1 MTTARTQK
9 QPDLAYAFWRLYHSL
24 LRNGQSDTK
33 ASFGWL
39 EKNAR
44 AVIRAAGQDDVRRD
58 LVVALW
64 QCAEPIKDL
73 PSYDLVFEHV
83 CRMPRNV
90 ELLDA
95 LKVDYPGETKMMK
108 VYEATDLPKL
118 FVGLRNDWETL
129 NFYKIQRTAASINFG
144 TIELPEFMG
153 KRNVQLSGPH
163 DASLYLAH
171 MLGKGTRFSET
182 DDFDALFSADQ
193 TTELV
198 SGMDGTEQF
207 TVTAVNAATVTPKPI
222 SWLWPERYPL
232 GKLALNAGKPD
243 CGKSLVTLDLAARV
257 TTGSDWPDGSKNTL
271 GPRSVLMAVAED
283 DLEDTVVPRLKA
295 AGADLT
301 KIHFIDKVK
310 TQDFA
315 AERDEDMGPHTRAL
329 QLAADVNKLKKAIEA
344 NPDFVLV
351 IVDTITSFFGDINTN
366 ADKDVRPVMD
376 ALTEAFRDCQATF
389 LAIVHHN
396 KKNDADAIQKILGA
410 SSLPGSVRVAYSFSR
425 NPDDKSEFFMARA
438 KGNLTKNH
446 GGMKYVIDEKEV
458 APGIT
463 APYIKWMEEIE
474 ESANEIAERD
484 RDVDGR
490 RELKQ
495 IDKARL
501 FLPVAM
507 EKGPRLAREL
517 YKEAAAEGITE
528 KTLKTVRY
536 EMNLRTIQ
544 RSDGWYWFRDNEAAD
559 QTMTVMSEEVM

>member
-1 MTTARTQK
+1 MRAAKTQK
-9 QPDLAYAFWRLYHSL
+9 QPDFVYAFWRLYYSL

-33 ASFGWL
+33 ASFAWL

-83 CRMPRNV
+83 CGMPCNE
-90 ELLDA
+90 ELRDA
-95 LKVDYPGETKMMK
+95 LKIDYAAEAKTMK

-118 FVGLRNDWETL
+118 FVELRKDWEMRNL
-129 NFYKIQRTAASINFG
+129 HEIQRVANAINLG
-144 TIELPEFMG
+144 ALEIDFMG
-153 KRNVQLSGPH
+153 ERNRVMSGPQ
-163 DASLYLAH
+163 DAALYLAH
-171 MLGKGTRFSET
+171 KLGKGTRFSDQK
-182 DDFDALFSADQ
+182 DDFDQLFDAR
-193 TTELV
+193 TPELV
-198 SGMDGTEQF
+198 TGMDGTEQF
-207 TVTAVNAATVTPKPI
+207 TITAVNAATVTPKPI

-243 CGKSLVTLDLAARV
+243 CGKSLLTLDLAARV
-257 TTGSDWPDGSKNTL
+257 TTGSDWPDGAKNTL
-271 GPRSVLMAVAED
+271 GSRSVLMAVAED

-301 KIHFIDKVK
+301 KIHFIDKVRI
-310 TQDFA
+310 QDFA
-315 AERDEDMGPHTRAL
+315 AERDEDMGPQTRAL

-344 NPDFVLV
+344 NPDVVLV
-351 IVDTITSFFGDINTN
+351 IVDTITSFFGDINAN

-396 KKNDADAIQKILGA
+396 KKNDADAIQRILGA

-446 GGMKYVIDEKEV
+446 GGMKYTIDEKEV

-517 YKEAAAEGITE
+517 YKEASAEGISE

-536 EMNLRTIQ
+536 EMNLQTIQ
-544 RSDGWYWFRDNEAAD
+544 KSDGWYWFRNNEGAD
-559 QTMTVMSEEVM
+559 QTMTMMSEEVM

>member
-1 MTTARTQK
+1 MTTAKTQK
-9 QPDLAYAFWRLYHSL
+9 QPDLSFAFWNLYHSL
-24 LRNGQSDTK
+24 LRNGQADTK
-33 ASFGWL
+33 AGFAWL
-39 EKNAR
+39 ERNAR
-44 AVIRAAGQDDVRRD
+44 AVIRAAGRDDIRRD
-58 LVVALW
+58 LVIALW

-73 PSYDLVFEHV
+73 PSYDLVYEHA
-83 CRMPRNV
+83 CGMPQNG
-90 ELLDA
+90 ELLDE
-95 LKVDYPGETKMMK
+95 LKVSYKAQASSLKT
-108 VYEATDLPKL
+108 YEAADLPKL
-118 FVGLRNDWETL
+118 FTELKKDWEML
-129 NFYKIQRTAASINFG
+129 NLHEIQRTAASINFG
-144 TIELPEFMG
+144 ALEMDFMG
-153 KRNVQLSGPH
+153 ERNRVMSGPQ
-163 DASLYLAH
+163 DAALYLAH
-171 MLGKGTRFSET
+171 KLGKGTRFSDQK
-182 DDFDALFSADQ
+182 DDFDQLFEAR
-193 TTELV
+193 TAELV
-198 SGMDGTEQF
+198 TGMDGTEQF

-257 TTGSDWPDGSKNTL
+257 TTGNDWPDGSKNTI

-315 AERDEDMGPHTRAL
+315 AERDEDTGPQTRAL

-344 NPDFVLV
+344 NPDVVLV

-458 APGIT
+458 GPGIK

-517 YKEAAAEGITE
+517 YKEAEAEGISQ

-536 EMNLRTIQ
+536 EMNLQTIQ
-544 RSDGWYWFRDNEAAD
+544 KSDGWYWFRNNEGAD
-559 QTMTVMSEEVM
+559 QTMTMMSEDVM